1 MRSKLTP
8 RSAVAL
14 WLRHRNQMDSDLNK
28 KNRYHTRQRS
38 QTDFNMTSEYTEN
51 QQIPQE
57 GIRVDNGVHY
67 RVGETFFFLGHG
79 SKSIVPSSRD
89 FFASAV
95 SKPEAHLLDPDE
107 LYQLAKTI
115 SDKSPI
121 TANQPVQPA
130 PTAPPLPKP
139 PITQESMLNALHEA
153 EQRPPRPK
161 PEPEQKTEQQNAPFT
176 VGVQPFDKEVF
187 ENLPDQLKTPCAAL
201 VSDTEREVFLVGA
214 LGVASGLL
222 PNVKGFY
229 DGKMIYANLY
239 SYVLAPYG
247 AGKGALSF
255 SYELGKEV
263 HRAMR
268 ELAKQETSE
277 YEASLLVYE
286 NEVKAFKS
294 KKGLGVEPPQKPQEP
309 KNRMHYIPA
318 NNSKTGFLQLVEE
331 NDQSGTLFATEADTV
346 ADTIAQDYGNYS
358 DALRA
363 GFHHE
368 PIPYFRRGNGGE
380 YVEMEN
386 PRISVVLSSSE
397 DQLVRLMP
405 SVANGLFS
413 RFLYYNAPP
422 DPTFRNVFDRRKRDY
437 EKVFS
442 DAATEFKKIYN
453 LLHART
459 VPVEV
464 QLTEAQEAV
473 FLAHFSTTKSSI
485 YNEHDQALGGTVNR
499 LGTICFRICMIL
511 TVLRSL
517 ENGEALTDVLT
528 CSETD
533 FDNAMRM
540 IRTFTAHA
548 LVVADKLPKPKRF
561 SNDSR
566 EHQKYESIKADKAA
580 SVLWS
585 DIAEKWGFKSKQAV
599 QQWYERAQKRIE
611 KQNRQRVDDVD
622 EC

>member
-1 MRSKLTP
+1 MQGTQYKNTKQQWKTGNIVVTRYGNETPIRLT
-8 RSAVAL
+8 
-14 WLRHRNQMDSDLNK
+14 K
-28 KNRYHTRQRS
+28 
-38 QTDFNMTSEYTEN
+38 
-51 QQIPQE
+51 
-57 GIRVDNGVHY
+57 
-67 RVGETFFFLGHG
+67 
-79 SKSIVPSSRD
+79 IVPGRAEWEISEEN
-89 FFASAV
+89 FNTFVASPSTV
-95 SKPEAHLLDPDE
+95 PINPEPVTE
-107 LYQLAKTI
+107 
-115 SDKSPI
+115 P
-121 TANQPVQPA
+121 ANE
-130 PTAPPLPKP
+130 APPLPPP
-139 PITQESMLNALHEA
+139 PITQAGVLNAMREA

-161 PEPEQKTEQQNAPFT
+161 PEQPEPEQKAEQQNAPFD

-187 ENLPDQLKTPCAAL
+187 ENLPDQLKTPCSVL

-214 LGVASGLL
+214 LGVASGQL

-277 YEASLLVYE
+277 YEAALLVYE
-286 NEVKAFKS
+286 NEAKAFKS

-386 PRISVVLSSSE
+386 PRISVVLSSTE

-464 QLTEAQEAV
+464 QLTEAQEAL
-473 FLAHFSTTKSSI
+473 FWTHFSTTKSSI

-517 ENGEALTDVLT
+517 EDGEALTDVLT

-561 SNDSR
+561 NNDSR
-566 EHQKYESIKADKAA
+566 DHQKYEGMKADKDAGVSWPA
-580 SVLWS
+580 
-585 DIAEKWGFKSKQAV
+585 IAQKWGYNDRQGA
-599 QQWYERAQKRIE
+599 QQWYGRAQERIE
-611 KQNRQRVDDVD
+611 KQSRQHVDNVD
-622 EC
+622 NVDAR